1 VERLGYISLVVAVTE
16 PPVAG
21 REPGICTVCSLA
33 PGSLLIPG
41 SCSVEISETGEAL
54 EGEDC
59 VDDDNSLLVPV
70 ADTCSGP

>member
-1 VERLGYISLVVAVTE
+1 
-16 PPVAG
+16 
-21 REPGICTVCSLA
+21 VCSLA

-41 SCSVEISETGEAL
+41 SCSVEVLETGEAL

-70 ADTCSGP
+70 ADSCSGPWSPCASKSLGRGTTPDTTGKD